1 MTMKDEYRQVYRLTC
16 FEYEGDREMVET
28 TQKFDATDFNLN
40 EVLGV
45 VEDFLINSGY
55 DWLEPGSLTYKPSG
69 PPNLESFGLF
79 NNKGEKHQ
87 EENLAEKNLEAFER
101 FSGIDRTAKI
111 VQLNDHKKTEDP
123 KIQELDKKTMEWLDE
138 IGRMETGREPFEH
151 LGDINSDNYEVHY
164 TTDAEFD
171 VSYDKITDFN
181 YTMNV
186 DFSEHEYKVD
196 KDDNII
202 EDDKP

>member
-1 MTMKDEYRQVYRLTC
+1 MKDEYRQVYRLTC

-87 EENLAEKNLEAFER
+87 EENLAEKNLEAYER

-111 VQLNDHKKTEDP
+111 VQLNDHNKT
-123 KIQELDKKTMEWLDE
+123 
-138 IGRMETGREPFEH
+138 
-151 LGDINSDNYEVHY
+151 
-164 TTDAEFD
+164 
-171 VSYDKITDFN
+171 
-181 YTMNV
+181 
-186 DFSEHEYKVD
+186 
-196 KDDNII
+196 
-202 EDDKP
+202 